1 MRWFV
6 AVALSGL
13 VAFSNFAAA
22 QSGSTSVE
30 ALQAEIARLKE
41 QLSKLEAQLA
51 ELQKQQK
58 ATEKVTQRF
67 EPITLRGYIQMRY
80 ERDSSR
86 PTDVTSELG
95 AWSGERKLPFAPRS
109 LGCSWDTFE
118 GRALSAA
125 S

>member
-41 QLSKLEAQLA
+41 QLAKLEAQLA

-58 ATEKVTQRF
+58 AAEKVTQRF
-67 EPITLRGYIQMRY
+67 EPITLHGYIQMRY

-86 PTDVTSELG
+86 PTDETTWR
-95 AWSGERKLPFAPRS
+95 WSGERKLPFAPRS